1 MAIPCRMPIPT
12 VARAQISLMSSA
24 CHLQAT
30 LLTFNRRSPKSGVL
44 RIAFV
49 GLIHVVH
56 LEEKNIAGKRI
67 SAGVDPSEETYP
79 RACQEGKK
87 KKWRSCPLL
96 AVPQRKA
103 GSLDGD
109 PSCWASPLAE
119 DRAGIPSSNRA
130 CRPPATRRPQGPSDS
145 WASSSKSR
153 SGKVARSEL
162 RGPKKKPK
170 GQKACCCLASL
181 NKPASFDRRFC
192 KGSRMVVYR
201 TISRKASALGS
212 LASRASNPSLGAV
225 ASEMQAVLY
234 IWNLGHVLTGN
245 LNTLA
250 IL

>member
-1 MAIPCRMPIPT
+1 
-12 VARAQISLMSSA
+12 MSSA

-87 KKWRSCPLL
+87 RSGVPVRCLRCPKERPDLWMAIHLAGLPLLPRIGQESPVQTEPAGLQPHAGPKVQVIRGPRVASHEAVRSRGRSCG
-96 AVPQRKA
+96 AQ
-103 GSLDGD
+103 
-109 PSCWASPLAE
+109 
-119 DRAGIPSSNRA
+119 
-130 CRPPATRRPQGPSDS
+130 
-145 WASSSKSR
+145 
-153 SGKVARSEL
+153 
-162 RGPKKKPK
+162 KKMPK